1 MNIYY
6 WCPFLSKVATVQ
18 AVLNSAISIKKYSKN
33 KISPYIIN
41 TVGEWNQFK
50 NIIDEKNIKLV
61 NFIES
66 KSLYKS
72 LPRYSYLKSRFSYML
87 IFILSILKLYK
98 FLNKRTKNDIFVIH
112 LISSLP
118 LLLILLFNFK
128 CKFILRI
135 SGYPKLNFF
144 RKLLWKLCKN
154 KLSIILCPTEDTK
167 KNLISKKI
175 FNFQTYHVLHDP
187 IIEVSKFSKMKKEKI
202 SNHLNEKKY
211 IINIGRLTRQKN
223 QKFLIEGFHEI
234 LKIDPNLYLIILG
247 EGELE
252 NELKKISS
260 KLNIENRIFFLGYR
274 DNVYNYLNNA
284 KCFILTSDWE
294 DPGFVLIEAAFSRVP
309 IISSNCPNGPNEILE
324 NGNGG
329 YLFKSND
336 QADFIC
342 KFKQF
347 INENDKLLKKRKLKV
362 LKKTKNYTCFSHFQN
377 LQKILITTSR

>member
-18 AVLNSAISIKKYSKN
+18 AVLNSAISVKKYSKN

-72 LPRYSYLKSRFSYML
+72 LPRYSYLKSRFSYTL
-87 IFILSILKLYK
+87 IFFLTILQLYK
-98 FLNKRTKNDIFVIH
+98 FLDKRTKNDIFVIH

-144 RKLLWKLCKN
+144 RKLLWKLCRD

-167 KNLISKKI
+167 ENLISKKI
-175 FNFQTYHVLHDP
+175 FNLKTYHVLCDP
-187 IIEVSKFSKMKKEKI
+187 IIEVSKFSRMKREKL
-202 SNHLNEKKY
+202 SSLLNDKKY

-223 QKFLIEGFHEI
+223 QKFLIEGFYEI
-234 LKIDPNLYLIILG
+234 LKLDPNLYLIVLG

-260 KLNIENRIFFLGYR
+260 KLNIENRILFLGYR
-274 DNVYNYLNNA
+274 ENVFNYLNNA

-309 IISSNCPNGPNEILE
+309 IISANCPNGPNEILE

-336 QADFIC
+336 QADFIRN
-342 KFKQF
+342 FKKF
-347 INENDKLLKKRKLKV
+347 INENDNLLKKKKLKV
-362 LKKTKNYTCFSHFQN
+362 LKKSKNYTCFRHFQN
-377 LQKILITTSR
+377 LQKILISTYE

>member
-18 AVLNSAISIKKYSKN
+18 AVLNSAISVKKYSKN

-50 NIIDEKNIKLV
+50 NIIDEKNIELV
-61 NFIES
+61 NFTDS

-72 LPRYSYLKSRFSYML
+72 LPRYSYLKSRFSYIL
-87 IFILSILKLYK
+87 IFILTISQLYK
-98 FLNKRTKNDIFVIH
+98 FLDKRTKNDIFVIH

-128 CKFILRI
+128 CKFVLRI

-144 RKLLWKLCKN
+144 RKLLWKLCKD

-167 KNLISKKI
+167 ENLISKKI
-175 FNFQTYHVLHDP
+175 FNFKTYHVLHDP
-187 IIEVSKFSKMKKEKI
+187 IIEVSKFSRMKREKI
-202 SNHLNEKKY
+202 LNYLNDKKY
-211 IINIGRLTRQKN
+211 IVNIGRLTRQKN
-223 QKFLIEGFHEI
+223 QKFLIEGFYEI
-234 LKIDPNLYLIILG
+234 LKLDPNLYLIILG

-252 NELKKISS
+252 SELKKIAL

-309 IISSNCPNGPNEILE
+309 IISSNCPNGPNEILDY
-324 NGNGG
+324 GNGG

-336 QADFIC
+336 HEDFIN

-347 INENDKLLKKRKLKV
+347 KNENNNLIKKRKLKV
-362 LKKTKNYTCFSHFQN
+362 LKKSKKYTCFRHFQN
-377 LQKILITTSR
+377 LQEILISTYG

>member
-18 AVLNSAISIKKYSKN
+18 AVLNSAISVKKYSKN

-72 LPRYSYLKSRFSYML
+72 LPRYSYLKSRFSYMV
-87 IFILSILKLYK
+87 IFILTILQLYK
-98 FLNKRTKNDIFVIH
+98 FLDKRTKDDIFVIH

-118 LLLILLFNFK
+118 LFLILLFNFK

-144 RKLLWKLCKN
+144 RKLLWKLCKD

-167 KNLISKKI
+167 ENLISKNI
-175 FNFQTYHVLHDP
+175 FNFKSYHVLCDP
-187 IIEVSKFSKMKKEKI
+187 IIEVSKFSRMRREKLL
-202 SNHLNEKKY
+202 NHLNEKKY

-223 QKFLIEGFHEI
+223 QKFLIEGFNEI
-234 LKIDPNLYLIILG
+234 LKLDPNLHLIILG

-252 NELKKISS
+252 NELKKLSS

-309 IISSNCPNGPNEILE
+309 IISSNCPNGPNEILD

-336 QADFIC
+336 QLDFIS

-347 INENDKLLKKRKLKV
+347 RNDNDKLLKKRKLNV
-362 LKKTKNYTCFSHFQN
+362 LKKSKNYTCFRHFQN
-377 LQKILITTSR
+377 LQKILISSY

>member
-18 AVLNSAISIKKYSKN
+18 AVLNSAISVKKYSKN

-72 LPRYSYLKSRFSYML
+72 LPRYSYLKSRFSYMV
-87 IFILSILKLYK
+87 IFILTILQLYK
-98 FLNKRTKNDIFVIH
+98 FLDKRTKDDIFVIH

-118 LLLILLFNFK
+118 LFLILLFNFK

-144 RKLLWKLCKN
+144 RKLLWKLCKD

-167 KNLISKKI
+167 ENLISKNI
-175 FNFQTYHVLHDP
+175 FNFKSYHVLCDP
-187 IIEVSKFSKMKKEKI
+187 IIEVSKFSRMRREKLL
-202 SNHLNEKKY
+202 NHLNEKKY

-223 QKFLIEGFHEI
+223 QKFLIEGFNEI
-234 LKIDPNLYLIILG
+234 LKLDPNLHLIILG

-252 NELKKISS
+252 NELKKLSS
-260 KLNIENRIFFLGYR
+260 KLNIGNRIFFLGYR

-309 IISSNCPNGPNEILE
+309 IISSNCPNGPNEILD

-336 QADFIC
+336 QLDFIS

-347 INENDKLLKKRKLKV
+347 RNDNDKLLKKRKLNV
-362 LKKTKNYTCFSHFQN
+362 LKKSKNYTCFRHFQN
-377 LQKILITTSR
+377 LQKILISSY

>member
-18 AVLNSAISIKKYSKN
+18 AVLNSAISVKKYSKN

-72 LPRYSYLKSRFSYML
+72 LPRYSYLKSRFSYIV
-87 IFILSILKLYK
+87 IFILTILQLYK
-98 FLNKRTKNDIFVIH
+98 FLDKRTKDDIFVIH

-118 LLLILLFNFK
+118 LFLILLFNFK

-144 RKLLWKLCKN
+144 RKLLWKLCKD

-167 KNLISKKI
+167 ENLISKNI
-175 FNFQTYHVLHDP
+175 FNFKSYHVLCDP
-187 IIEVSKFSKMKKEKI
+187 IIEVSKFSRMKREKLL
-202 SNHLNEKKY
+202 NRLNEKKY

-223 QKFLIEGFHEI
+223 QKFLIEGFNEI
-234 LKIDPNLYLIILG
+234 LKLDPNLHLIILG

-252 NELKKISS
+252 NELKKLSS
-260 KLNIENRIFFLGYR
+260 RLNIENRIFFLGYR
-274 DNVYNYLNNA
+274 DNVYNFLNNA

-309 IISSNCPNGPNEILE
+309 IISSNCPNGPNEILD

-336 QADFIC
+336 QLDFIS

-347 INENDKLLKKRKLKV
+347 SNDNDKLLKKRKLNV
-362 LKKTKNYTCFSHFQN
+362 LKKSKNYTCFRHFQN
-377 LQKILITTSR
+377 LQKILISSY

>member
-18 AVLNSAISIKKYSKN
+18 AVLNSAISVKKYSKN

-66 KSLYKS
+66 KYLYKS

-87 IFILSILKLYK
+87 IFFLTIFKLYK
-98 FLNKRTKNDIFVIH
+98 FLDKRTKDDIFVIH

-118 LLLILLFNFK
+118 LLLILVFNFR

-144 RKLLWKLCKN
+144 RKLLWKLCRD
-154 KLSIILCPTEDTK
+154 KLSIILCPTDDTK

-175 FNFQTYHVLHDP
+175 FNFKTYHVLCDP
-187 IIEVSKFSKMKKEKI
+187 IIEVSKFSRMKREKI
-202 SNHLNEKKY
+202 SSLLNDKKY

-223 QKFLIEGFHEI
+223 QKFLIKGFYEM
-234 LKIDPNLYLIILG
+234 LKLDPNLYLIILG

-274 DNVYNYLNNA
+274 DNVFNYLNNA

-336 QADFIC
+336 QADFIS

-347 INENDKLLKKRKLKV
+347 KNENDRLLKKRKLTV
-362 LKKTKNYTCFSHFQN
+362 LKKSKNYTCFRHFQN
-377 LQKILITTSR
+377 LQKILISTYG

>member
-18 AVLNSAISIKKYSKN
+18 AVLNSAISVKKYSKN

-87 IFILSILKLYK
+87 IFFLTIFKLYK
-98 FLNKRTKNDIFVIH
+98 FLDKRTKNDIFVIH

-144 RKLLWKLCKN
+144 RKLLWKLCRD
-154 KLSIILCPTEDTK
+154 KLSIVLCPTEDTK
-167 KNLISKKI
+167 ENLISKKI
-175 FNFQTYHVLHDP
+175 FNLKTYHVLCDP
-187 IIEVSKFSKMKKEKI
+187 IIEVSKFSRMKREKI
-202 SNHLNEKKY
+202 SSLLNDKKY

-223 QKFLIEGFHEI
+223 QKFLIKGFSEI
-234 LKIDPNLYLIILG
+234 LKLDPNLYLIVLG

-274 DNVYNYLNNA
+274 ENVFNYLNNA
-284 KCFILTSDWE
+284 KCFILTSNWE
-294 DPGFVLIEAAFSRVP
+294 DPGFVLIEAAFCRTLVLTNDSEP
-309 IISSNCPNGPNEILE
+309 GPKEIIKNNYNGVVYKKKDI
-324 NGNGG
+324 
-329 YLFKSND
+329 KSFHEKFD
-336 QADFIC
+336 QISGDI
-342 KFKQF
+342 
-347 INENDKLLKKRKLKV
+347 DKKSLI
-362 LKKTKNYTCFSHFQN
+362 YQN
-377 LQKILITTSR
+377 LKNVRKFTIFNHFRNFENILST

>member
-18 AVLNSAISIKKYSKN
+18 AVLNSAISVKKYSKN

-50 NIIDEKNIKLV
+50 NVIDEKNIKLV

-72 LPRYSYLKSRFSYML
+72 LPRYSYLKSRFSYIV
-87 IFILSILKLYK
+87 IFILTILQLYK
-98 FLNKRTKNDIFVIH
+98 FLDKRTKDDIFVIH

-118 LLLILLFNFK
+118 LFLILLFNFK

-144 RKLLWKLCKN
+144 RKLLWKLCKD

-167 KNLISKKI
+167 ENLISKNI
-175 FNFQTYHVLHDP
+175 FNFKSYHVLCDP
-187 IIEVSKFSKMKKEKI
+187 IIEVSKFSRMKREKLL
-202 SNHLNEKKY
+202 NRLNEKKY

-223 QKFLIEGFHEI
+223 QKFLIEGFNEI
-234 LKIDPNLYLIILG
+234 LKLDPNLHLIILG

-252 NELKKISS
+252 NELKKLSS
-260 KLNIENRIFFLGYR
+260 RLNIENRIFFLGYR
-274 DNVYNYLNNA
+274 DNVYNFLNNA

-309 IISSNCPNGPNEILE
+309 IISSNCPNGPNEILD

-336 QADFIC
+336 QLDFIS

-347 INENDKLLKKRKLKV
+347 SNDNDKLLKKRKLNV
-362 LKKTKNYTCFSHFQN
+362 LKKSKNYTCFRHFQN
-377 LQKILITTSR
+377 LQKILISSY

>member
-1 MNIYY
+1 LEEKNKFAFVFSYFIVIVKFNSIMNIYY

-87 IFILSILKLYK
+87 IFFLTILQLYK

-167 KNLISKKI
+167 ENLISKKI
-175 FNFQTYHVLHDP
+175 FN
-187 IIEVSKFSKMKKEKI
+187 
-202 SNHLNEKKY
+202 
-211 IINIGRLTRQKN
+211 
-223 QKFLIEGFHEI
+223 
-234 LKIDPNLYLIILG
+234 LK
-247 EGELE
+247 
-252 NELKKISS
+252 
-260 KLNIENRIFFLGYR
+260 
-274 DNVYNYLNNA
+274 
-284 KCFILTSDWE
+284 T
-294 DPGFVLIEAAFSRVP
+294 
-309 IISSNCPNGPNEILE
+309 
-324 NGNGG
+324 
-329 YLFKSND
+329 
-336 QADFIC
+336 
-342 KFKQF
+342 
-347 INENDKLLKKRKLKV
+347 
-362 LKKTKNYTCFSHFQN
+362 
-377 LQKILITTSR
+377 